1 MKQALNN
8 GLLVDPHDQ
17 KAISDALLK
26 LVADKNLWQDCRR
39 NGLKNIHK
47 FSWPEHC
54 RNYLSHVEHCRNYH
68 PNNHLSVMA
77 IPEEPP
83 SESLRGIEDLSLKFS
98 FDIDVN
104 AIGELD
110 SAANHQ
116 QRIIDILLQKTSC
129 NGKSGNV
136 YGPGRRQWLY
146 VIAVDESP
154 FDALPVII
162 RNVMQVSGSK
172 CSQIGIVLLT
182 GLSLEETKEML
193 GRNSQVKL
201 EDFDALVCSSG
212 SEMCYPWRDLV
223 ADEDYNS
230 HIEYRWPGENVKSMI
245 TRLAKI
251 ENDTTENDDMKLSQY
266 CSRCCYSYSIKQGA
280 KVSTILILSCLT

>member
-26 LVADKNLWQDCRR
+26 LVADKNLWQDCRK

-54 RNYLSHVEHCRNYH
+54 RNYLSHIEHCRNNH
-68 PNNHLSVMA
+68 PNNRLSVKP

-98 FDIDVN
+98 FDVDAKDIC
-104 AIGELD
+104 ELD

-116 QRIIDILLQKTSC
+116 LRIIDILLQKTTSD
-129 NGKSGNV
+129 GKSV
-136 YGPGRRQWLY
+136 TIYGPGRRQWLY
-146 VIAVDESP
+146 VIAVDGSP
-154 FDALPVII
+154 CEALPII
-162 RNVMQVSGSK
+162 IKNVMQVSGSK
-172 CSQIGIVLLT
+172 SSQIGIVLLT

-193 GRNSQVKL
+193 GSNSQVKL

-223 ADEDYNS
+223 VDEDYTS
-230 HIEYRWPGENVKSMI
+230 HIEYRWPGENVKSMV
-245 TRLAKI
+245 TRLAKT
-251 ENDTTENDDMKLSQY
+251 ENTTENDDVKLSQY
-266 CSRCCYSYSIKQGA
+266 CSRCCFSYSVKQEA
-280 KVSTILILSCLT
+280 KVTTILLLRCLT